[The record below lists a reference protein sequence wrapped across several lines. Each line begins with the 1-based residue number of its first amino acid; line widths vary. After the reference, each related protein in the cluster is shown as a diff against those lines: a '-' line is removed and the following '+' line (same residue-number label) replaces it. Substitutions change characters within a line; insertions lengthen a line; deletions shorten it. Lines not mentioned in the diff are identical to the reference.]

1 MSSLRV
7 FLKICWY
14 WYTDLLIVYG
24 KPAPLEQ
31 VSDVYTNFLW
41 VDCLAEYNESIL
53 DKVIESEPEIIIFY
67 FSDQPIISS
76 IDMDAFSYTKCMD
89 NYVWECVF
97 EIGLDENYFCAS
109 FNSERFLAK
118 KFISELERV
127 IMWKNPA
134 DSGDDRIVRARA
146 PEELQWGSENR
157 GLADAIIHEL
167 MEKEFMRKTFKVLHQ
182 NGVIN

>member
-1 MSSLRV
+1 MIENKKS
-7 FLKICWY
+7 CCY
-14 WYTDLLIVYG
+14 GYG
-24 KPAPLEQ
+24 KPETQTLIKLVKITGIQNVYTEIICAKNTSGLCQEMQESNGRYGLYQEQ
-31 VSDVYTNFLW
+31 VSDIYTNFLW

-76 IDMDAFSYTKCMD
+76 IDIDAFSYTKCMD

-127 IMWKNPA
+127 IM
-134 DSGDDRIVRARA
+134 
-146 PEELQWGSENR
+146 
-157 GLADAIIHEL
+157 
-167 MEKEFMRKTFKVLHQ
+167 
-182 NGVIN
+182 